1 MNAPSPV
8 PSGALALVGEAA
20 LRQRRVERTCLER
33 LQQQGYREVLLPV
46 LEYATGASDGG
57 YRFLDGDGRLL
68 ALRTDFTP
76 LSARILAPCLT
87 SAPLP
92 FSVCYSG
99 EVLRPRPP
107 RLRQVAELYQ
117 LGFERY
123 GEPGAGGG
131 ALATM
136 LDLVS
141 LAGVALPAC
150 RLTVGSVGLAD
161 RVRAAAGG
169 ASPAEQIREIL
180 QVRDVDGLADILDVR
195 PSSRRALQEA
205 LLGEPPEAWA
215 GELGAEDA
223 VAALHPLVEVAGRF
237 GVPAAVDVAPR
248 LSGPYYT
255 GTVFSLW
262 GPETRSVIAG
272 GGEYQVIAGESAVPA
287 AGACLALG
295 MVLQEAPC

>member
-20 LRQRRVERTCLER
+20 LRQRRVERVWLER
-33 LQQQGYREVLLPV
+33 LQQEGYREVLLPV
-46 LEYATGASDGG
+46 LEYAAGDSDGG

-76 LSARILAPCLT
+76 LAARILAPCLT
-87 SAPLP
+87 SVPLP
-92 FSVCYSG
+92 FAVCYAG

-117 LGFERY
+117 LGFERF
-123 GEPGAGGG
+123 GDPGAGGG

-136 LDLVS
+136 LELVS

-150 RLTVGSVGLAD
+150 RLTVGSAGLAGL
-161 RVRAAAGG
+161 VRGAAGG
-169 ASPAEQIREIL
+169 ASCPERVREIL
-180 QVRDVDGLADILDVR
+180 QTRDVDGLAELEEVPPR
-195 PSSRRALQEA
+195 TRQALQEA
-205 LLGEPPEAWA
+205 LLGAGPDTWA
-215 GELGAEDA
+215 GDLGAEEE
-223 VAALHPLVEVAGRF
+223 VTALEPLLAVAGRF
-237 GVPAAVDVAPR
+237 GVPSVVDPAPR
-248 LSGPYYT
+248 LTGAYYT

-272 GGEYQVIAGESAVPA
+272 GGEYQVLAGSRAVPA

-295 MVLQEAPC
+295 MVLQEASC